1 VIKKEKIYFVSDLH
15 LGVPSYDSSLARE
28 KLFVQWLDDIKKDAT
43 SLYLMGDVFDFW
55 FEYKHSIPKY
65 FTRLF
70 GKLAE
75 LSDQGIPIFYFT
87 GNHDM
92 WVFNYFEE
100 ELKIKVHHQP
110 IELTAGGKTFFIGH
124 GDGLG
129 PRDRAYKIL
138 KYFFRSRLCQFL
150 FEWIHPNIGIGIA
163 NFWSRKSRLGNA
175 GKDAKHY
182 GEEEWLLIYSKE
194 KLKEKA
200 YDYFIFGHRH
210 LPMDVPI
217 NEKSRYIN
225 LGDWLVYFSYA
236 EFDGENLTLK
246 YYHKNQLTS

>member
-1 VIKKEKIYFVSDLH
+1 MKEKEKIYFVSDLH
-15 LGVPSYDSSLARE
+15 LGVPTYADSLVRE
-28 KLFVQWLDDIKKDAT
+28 KLFVKWLDEIKEDAT

-75 LSDQGIPIFYFT
+75 LSDFGIPIYYFT

-92 WVFNYFEE
+92 WVFSYFEE
-100 ELKIKVHHQP
+100 ELNIKVHHQP
-110 IELTAGGKTFFIGH
+110 IELNVDGNLFFIGH

-129 PRDRAYKIL
+129 PRDRAYKIM

-150 FEWIHPNIGIGIA
+150 FAWIHPNIGIGLA
-163 NFWSRKSRLGNA
+163 NFWSKSSRNNNA
-175 GKDAKHY
+175 AKDTKHHW
-182 GEEEWLLIYSKE
+182 EEEWLLIYSKAKLEE
-194 KLKEKA
+194 KH

-210 LPMDVPI
+210 LPLDI
-217 NEKSRYIN
+217 TLNEKSRYIN
-225 LGDWLVYFSYA
+225 LGDWIVYFSYA
-236 EFDGENLTLK
+236 VYENGQLTLK
-246 YYHKNQLTS
+246 YYDKTNS